1 MTEGNF
7 TDYVKIYAA
16 SGKGGAGSM
25 HLHREK
31 FVPKGGPDGG
41 DGGRGGHI
49 IFKGNKHLWTLIHFK
64 FQKHF
69 VASHG
74 EAISTFGHSYTSSSN
89 STSAPNTV
97 KQEVPIAVSV
107 PTVKISL

>member
-16 SGKGGAGSM
+16 SGNGGAGSM

-41 DGGRGGHI
+41 DGGRGAMGGVGGI
-49 IFKGNKHLWTLIHFK
+49 L
-64 FQKHF
+64 
-69 VASHG
+69 S
-74 EAISTFGHSYTSSSN
+74 
-89 STSAPNTV
+89 
-97 KQEVPIAVSV
+97 
-107 PTVKISL
+107 

>member
-16 SGKGGAGSM
+16 SGNGGAGSM

-49 IFKGNKHLWTLIHFK
+49 ILKGNKHLWTLIHFK

-69 VASHG
+69 RAEHG
-74 EAISTFGHSYTSSSN
+74 EAGGANRSPF
-89 STSAPNTV
+89 
-97 KQEVPIAVSV
+97 
-107 PTVKISL
+107 

>member
-1 MTEGNF
+1 
-7 TDYVKIYAA
+7 
-16 SGKGGAGSM
+16 M

-74 EAISTFGHSYTSSSN
+74 EAGGANRSFGADGKDVYI
-89 STSAPNTV
+89 
-97 KQEVPIAVSV
+97 EVPLGTI
-107 PTVKISL
+107 VKDALTEEVLFEITKMRKKSSACVGARGA